1 MLALAT
7 LLALLAKEIMINSWT
22 LHTQDPARQKAL
34 SDELNIHPITA
45 QILINRGIANA
56 EEARGYLAPDLAALP
71 DPFLLPDMTRA
82 VDRIVKALAEGEK
95 IAVIGDYDVD
105 GVSSTALLVHFFR
118 AIGVE
123 IDAHIPHRVTEGYG
137 ISDEA
142 IARLKQRGATLIIT
156 VDNGTRSVAELERAR
171 SSGVDVIVT
180 DHHEVGDELP
190 PAVAV
195 INPKRPDSKYP
206 DRSLAGCGV
215 AFMLIMALRKRL
227 REEGKFQGAGPN
239 LKEHLDLVATGTV
252 ADIVPL
258 TGVNRILTK
267 FGLDE
272 AVHTNK
278 PGLRALMDVCG
289 LPDKAGFVRAGHV
302 AFRIGPRINAAGRM
316 DDAYPSLECLTTED
330 PVRARELA
338 ALLDTTNTDRQQL
351 EERIL
356 RDALSKKVVNDEHR
370 KGIVVASSGWHPG
383 VIGIV
388 ASRLARMMNKPSA
401 VIACEG
407 SVGKGS
413 VRTAG
418 NVDLMKVLG
427 DSGDLLERF
436 GGHRQAAGLTIDVQ
450 RIDEFSRRFDIACKA
465 QGTADVAMRI
475 DAEIEPGQITD
486 QLINELSRIE
496 PFGQGNPEPVLC
508 SPKLTIAEMNV
519 VGGKHVRLMLTDGV
533 KRFSGIAFDMVDE
546 RERMAEQPLLAFVPQ
561 FNTWNGRTTIQLKVK
576 ALLSRT
582 SSTPVVIPTG
592 AA

>member
-1 MLALAT
+1 
-7 LLALLAKEIMINSWT
+7 MITSWT
-22 LHTQDPARQKAL
+22 INKPDPACQRAL
-34 SDELNIHPITA
+34 VDELNIHPVTA
-45 QILINRGIANA
+45 QILINRGITSAD
-56 EEARGYLAPDLAALP
+56 EARDYLVPDLAALP
-71 DPFLLPDMTRA
+71 DPFLLPDMAKA

-105 GVSSTALLVHFFR
+105 GVASTALLVHFFR
-118 AIGVE
+118 AIDVE

-137 ISDEA
+137 LNDEA
-142 IARLKQRGATLIIT
+142 IDTLKERGAKLIIT
-156 VDNGTRSVAELERAR
+156 VDNGTRSVAELQRACEL
-171 SSGVDVIVT
+171 GMDVIVT
-180 DHHEVGDELP
+180 DHHEVGNELP

-195 INPKRPDSKYP
+195 INPKRADSAYPDS
-206 DRSLAGCGV
+206 SLAGCGV
-215 AFMLIMALRKRL
+215 ALRKRL
-227 REEGKFQGAGPN
+227 REEGKLVGNGPN

-258 TGVNRILTK
+258 TGVNRVLTK

-272 AVHTNK
+272 AVRTNK

-289 LPDKAGFVRAGHV
+289 LPDKTGFVRAGHV

-330 PVRARELA
+330 PERARELA
-338 ALLDTTNTDRQQL
+338 ALLDKTNASRQQL

-356 RDALSKKVVNDEHR
+356 KEALGKKAVNDERR

-407 SVGKGS
+407 GVGRGS

-418 NVDLMKVLG
+418 DIDLMKVLG
-427 DSGDLLERF
+427 ESDDLLERF

-450 RIDEFSRRFDIACKA
+450 RIDEFSRRFDMACKA
-465 QGTADVAMRI
+465 QAVGETAMRV
-475 DAEIEPGQITD
+475 DAEIEPAQITD
-486 QLINELSRIE
+486 QLVNELSRIE

-508 SPKLTIAEMNV
+508 SPKLTIADMSV
-519 VGGKHVRLMLTDGV
+519 VGAKHVRLMLTDGV
-533 KRFSGIAFDMVDE
+533 SRFSGIAFDMVDE
-546 RERMAEQPLLAFVPQ
+546 RERMAEQPLLAFMPQ
-561 FNTWNGRTTIQLKVK
+561 FNTWNGKTTIQLKVK
-576 ALLSRT
+576 ALLNRKEG
-582 SSTPVVIPTG
+582 SSS
-592 AA
+592 

>member
-1 MLALAT
+1 
-7 LLALLAKEIMINSWT
+7 MITSWT
-22 LHTQDPARQKAL
+22 INKPDAANRKTLA
-34 SDELNIHPITA
+34 DELGIHPVTA
-45 QILINRGIANA
+45 QILINRGIAGVDD
-56 EEARGYLAPDLAALP
+56 ARGFLSPDLANLP
-71 DPFLLPDMTRA
+71 DPFLLPDMSKA
-82 VDRIVKALAEGEK
+82 IDRIVLALAEGEK

-137 ISDEA
+137 LNDEA
-142 IARLKQRGATLIIT
+142 IDNLKKKGAKLIIT
-156 VDNGTRSVAELERAR
+156 VDNGSRSNAELARAKE
-171 SSGVDVIVT
+171 SGIDVIVT

-195 INPKRPDSKYP
+195 INPKRPDCKYP

-227 REEGKFQGAGPN
+227 REEGKLVGNGPN

-258 TGVNRILTK
+258 TGVNRVLTK

-272 AVHTNK
+272 AIKTNK
-278 PGLRALMDVCG
+278 PGLKALMDVCG

-302 AFRIGPRINAAGRM
+302 AFRIGPRLNAAGRM

-330 PVRARELA
+330 PERARELA
-338 ALLDTTNTDRQQL
+338 ALLDSTNTDRQQL

-370 KGIVVASSGWHPG
+370 KGIVVASTGWHPG

-401 VIACEG
+401 VIACENG
-407 SVGKGS
+407 VGKGS
-413 VRTAG
+413 VRSAG
-418 NVDLMKVLG
+418 DIDLMKALT
-427 DSGDLLERF
+427 DSEDLLERF

-450 RIDEFSRRFDIACKA
+450 RIDEFSRRFDMACKA
-465 QGTADVAMRI
+465 QGVGETAMRI
-475 DAEIEPGQITD
+475 DAEVEPGEITD
-486 QLINELSRIE
+486 QLINELSMIE

-508 SPKLTIAEMNV
+508 SPKLKIAEMNV
-519 VGGKHVRLMLTDGV
+519 VGAKHVRLKLTDGV
-533 KRFSGIAFDMVDE
+533 KTFSGIAFDMVDE
-546 RERMAEQPLLAFVPQ
+546 RERMAQQPLLAFVPQ

-576 ALLSRT
+576 ALLRRD
-582 SSTPVVIPTG
+582 SSPL
-592 AA
+592 